1 VSAIVFAMP
10 EKTKKTN
17 KGEKNM
23 NKKIKMN
30 GITLVELDFKK
41 VKYKLVK
48 VIIPKNDSYFVILT
62 EYNDNGND
70 IFMVK
75 ACGLYPEDAFTMAV
89 KKADYMG
96 NTEEIEKLH
105 MLLGKFALDRWNGK
119 LQS

>member
-1 VSAIVFAMP
+1 MP
-10 EKTKKTN
+10 EKTQKQNT
-17 KGEKNM
+17 GGKNI
-23 NKKIKMN
+23 NKKIKMD

-48 VIIPKNDSYFVILT
+48 AIIPKNDSYFVILT

-89 KKADYMG
+89 KKANDMG
-96 NTEEIEKLH
+96 NSEEIEKLY
-105 MLLGKFALDRWNGK
+105 MLLGKFELDRWNGK